1 MPKHIYVLNTRTL
14 ELNPSKQ
21 GSERA
26 ATEDLLRRRSEF
38 GLPFIS
44 LFVVAVRL
52 RCFAG
57 GVEIARVAS
66 SASSWLF
73 DFAPSTTSCRIG
85 SYDILIG
92 SNNGSSLAVKAASET
107 VESIDFSFYSAD
119 EVRKISFK
127 AITKAELLD
136 TKESPVPDGLYD
148 PALGPIK
155 ELDTCKSCGQQA
167 LHCPVTMNLRSL
179 LQIACLYCNN
189 FRMGE
194 EKVLKYVSILNLI
207 IEGNITAAKKL
218 ATNFWDEAIFGAEDT
233 KQHADSLSDSNYL
246 ERRWTSIQQAEAASV
261 LMEIMREKTK
271 TCNYCGKKN
280 PKLESRTFCW
290 LEKSFKRSEF
300 IANAIED
307 SSLRTASEVDGELL
321 DPTKS
326 SKGTKRSRELPPEF
340 LKHIAS
346 SGRVDL
352 PPTEAEGILKDL
364 WKKESKLCMLI
375 CDIQC
380 RRLRNFEREK
390 GYAMFFLKALLVP
403 PNKFRPSASTGNGML
418 EHPQNVLLSRV
429 VDSNIA
435 LGKASQQDILRKW
448 RALQNSV
455 NLLFDCT
462 KGFGR
467 NNIALNGIR
476 QLLDKKDGMLRQKL
490 MGKRVN
496 FACRSVISPDP
507 YLAVNEIGIPPYFAL
522 RLTYPER
529 VTPWNAAKLRQAI
542 MNGPDVYP
550 GATHYMERE
559 KFYTLQAGMDM
570 RNAISRKLPTSRA
583 ITKVGMGPETK
594 LEGKFV
600 YRHLQDG
607 DIVLVNRQVDEAHL
621 LLRRSWQHVSDSTS
635 KEWEYL
641 LFSTEEK
648 KNVILVF
655 KWPTLHKPSMMA
667 HVVRVMNGEKTI
679 RMHYANCSTYNA
691 DFDGDEMN
699 VHFPQDEI
707 SRAESVHIVDA
718 NKQYIV
724 PTSGDP
730 IRSLMQDHIV
740 SAVLLTKMDTFLTR
754 EEYTQL
760 LYASFVPTPA
770 YSSQAVKFGKKISVL
785 VAVDDIELHPPAIWK
800 PKLLWTGKQ
809 VITAI
814 LHHII
819 KGHEPLTVDK
829 EGKIPRE
836 YFGKDATERKLFVY
850 NNHLVHGI
858 IDKAQFGKYGLVHTV
873 HELYGADIAGQL
885 LAVFSRL
892 FTFFL
897 QMHGFTCGV
906 DDLLVFR
913 DSDMKR
919 ERILENSER
928 YSEDVHSRFTAAA
941 TNDFEDPLKLLRETE
956 KVVRRN
962 GESATTRLDR
972 MMSNAL
978 NALTSEVNNVLFP
991 GGLQKPF
998 QNNCLSLMTL
1008 TGAKGGLVNMTQISS
1023 LLGQQELEGKRVP
1036 RMVSGKTLPC
1046 FPAWDISSRAGGFI
1060 SDRFLTGLRPQEYYF
1075 HCMAGRD
1082 GLVDTAV
1089 KTSRSGYLQRCLVK
1103 NLECLKVCY
1112 DHTVRDADGS
1122 IIQFTYG
1129 EDGVDVQKSSFLG
1142 EFEALLMNQK
1152 VLLENL
1158 SGQLENAHLS
1168 NSNGYIKELPNEL
1181 KEKAMHFYSRL
1192 PKNPKGYF
1200 NQIKRKDLMKLVKLK
1215 YLSSLAEPGEAVGV
1229 LAAQSVG
1236 EPSTQ
1241 MTLNTFHLAGR
1252 GELNVTLGIPR
1263 LTEILMNAK
1272 VDISTPVM
1280 TCPLL
1285 DWRSREDAEFIAAK
1299 LRRICLADVIESIE
1313 VSTVPFSTNGKQVY
1327 TLYKLILKL
1336 YSPVFYPPHSGI
1348 TLEACMRTLET
1359 IFIKEMEED
1368 ITKHL
1373 LLSSKIKSIRTTSVQ
1388 KVEDYEIGGQDPST
1402 AAEEEVSQTPSTV
1415 APTPSHTAPKKE
1427 VKSKVKTKRTSRR
1440 CGKRSDR
1447 ILLAES
1453 KGSEF
1458 EIHLKFDQDEPPVLL
1473 GELAVKTSKRVY
1485 VKACKNIDRCTV
1497 VEPKRIGDPLSL
1509 QTAGVNFNVLW
1520 NLYEYIDINK
1530 IVTNNIHAMLK
1541 TYGVEAA
1548 RATIL
1553 NEVKGVFDAYGIQ
1566 VNIRHLML
1574 IADGMTCNGEYRP
1587 FNRIGMQKY
1596 STSPIC
1602 TMSFETATM
1611 AISESALHGYV
1622 DTMDSPSACVSLG
1635 KIVKIGTGSF
1645 DLLQNIQL

>member
-1 MPKHIYVLNTRTL
+1 M
-14 ELNPSKQ
+14 
-21 GSERA
+21 SEA
-26 ATEDLLRRRSEF
+26 
-38 GLPFIS
+38 
-44 LFVVAVRL
+44 RL
-52 RCFAG
+52 RPD
-57 GVEIARVAS
+57 E
-66 SASSWLF
+66 
-73 DFAPSTTSCRIG
+73 
-85 SYDILIG
+85 
-92 SNNGSSLAVKAASET
+92 AASET

-127 AITKAELLD
+127 EITNSELFD
-136 TKESPVPDGLYD
+136 IKESPVPDGLYD

-155 ELDTCKSCGQQA
+155 ELDTCKSCGQQD
-167 LHCPVTMNLRSL
+167 LQCPGHYGHIELARSIYNPLMFRNLKNL
-179 LQIACLYCNN
+179 LQIACLYCHN

-194 EKVLKYVSILNLI
+194 DKVLRYVSILNLI
-207 IEGNITAAKKL
+207 IEGNITAAKKM
-218 ATNFWDEAIFGAEDT
+218 ATNFWDEVIFGAEDT
-233 KQHADSLSDSNYL
+233 KQHSDSLSDSNYL

-261 LMEIMREKTK
+261 LLEIMKETPKK
-271 TCNYCGKKN
+271 CDYCKKSN
-280 PKLESRTFCW
+280 PRLQSRTFGW
-290 LEKSFKRSEF
+290 LEKFFPRSEF
-300 IANAIED
+300 SVKAIED
-307 SSLRTASEVDGELL
+307 YSLGTTSEGDGELL
-321 DPTKS
+321 DPAKS
-326 SKGTKRSRELPPEF
+326 SKRTNRSRELPPEF
-340 LKHIAS
+340 LKQLAS
-346 SGRVDL
+346 SRRVDL

-403 PNKFRPSASTGNGML
+403 PNKFRPPASSGKELL
-418 EHPQNVLLSRV
+418 EHPQNILLGRVL
-429 VDSNIA
+429 DSNVA
-435 LGKASQQDILRKW
+435 LGKASHQYVLQKW

-467 NNIALNGIR
+467 SDRVLNGIR
-476 QLLDKKDGMLRQKL
+476 QLVDRKEGMLRQKM

-529 VTPWNAAKLRQAI
+529 VTSWNATKLRQAI
-542 MNGPDVYP
+542 MNGPDVHP
-550 GATHYMERE
+550 GATHFMERE
-559 KFYTLQAGMDM
+559 KFYTLEAGMDM
-570 RNAISRKLPTSRA
+570 RNAIARKLPTSRA

-594 LEGKFV
+594 LEGKIV

-607 DIVLVNRQVDEAHL
+607 DIVLVNRQ
-621 LLRRSWQHVSDSTS
+621 
-635 KEWEYL
+635 
-641 LFSTEEK
+641 
-648 KNVILVF
+648 
-655 KWPTLHKPSMMA
+655 PTLHKPSMMA
-667 HVVRVMNGEKTI
+667 HVVRVMKGEKTI

-730 IRSLMQDHIV
+730 IRSLIQDHIV
-740 SAVLLTKMDTFLTR
+740 SAVLLTKIDTFLTR
-754 EEYTQL
+754 EEFTQL
-760 LYASFVPTPA
+760 LYASCVPTPA
-770 YSSQAVKFGKKISVL
+770 YSSQAVKFGKKISAL
-785 VAVDDIELHPPAIWK
+785 VAVDDIQLHPPAIWK

-819 KGHEPLTVDK
+819 KGHEPLTVEK
-829 EGKIPRE
+829 EGRIPME

-850 NNHLVHGI
+850 NNDLVHGI

-873 HELYGADIAGQL
+873 HELYGPDIAGQL

-928 YSEDVHSRFTAAA
+928 CSEDVHSRFTAAAAA

-962 GESATTRLDR
+962 GESATKRLDR

-978 NALTSEVNNVLFP
+978 NALTSEVNLVLFP

-998 QNNCLSLMTL
+998 RNNCLSLMTL

-1023 LLGQQELEGKRVP
+1023 LLGQQELEGQRVP

-1075 HCMAGRD
+1075 HCMAGRE
-1082 GLVDTAV
+1082 GLVDTAI

-1142 EFEALLMNQK
+1142 KFEALLMNQK

-1158 SGQLENAHLS
+1158 NAQLENAHLS
-1168 NSNGYIKELPNEL
+1168 KSNGYIKELPSEL
-1181 KEKAMHFYSRL
+1181 KEKAMHYFSRL
-1192 PKNPKGYF
+1192 SKNPKGYF
-1200 NQIKRKDLMKLVKLK
+1200 YQIKRKDLMKLVKLK

-1263 LTEILMNAK
+1263 LTEILMHAT
-1272 VDISTPVM
+1272 VSISTPVM

-1313 VSTVPFSTNGKQVY
+1313 VSTVPFSTSGKEVC

-1348 TLEACMRTLET
+1348 TLEVCMGTLQT
-1359 IFIKEMEED
+1359 IFIKEMEEE

-1373 LLSSKIKSIRTTSVQ
+1373 LLSSKIKSFTRTSFKDFESDVADLDEPASHVAMESKNVVEEDADNVHESKDDDDDDDDNVMDAEDLGADAEKSKRQANDEIEYDDNIENEMSASDDEYDGKQSESDVESVLGD
-1388 KVEDYEIGGQDPST
+1388 KEDYDIGDQDPST
-1402 AAEEEVSQTPSTV
+1402 ASKEEVSQTPSTI
-1415 APTPSHTAPKKE
+1415 ASTPSHIAPEKE
-1427 VKSKVKTKRTSRR
+1427 VKSKVKTKKVIKR

-1447 ILLAES
+1447 VLLAES
-1453 KGSEF
+1453 KGLEF
-1458 EIHLKFDQDEPPVLL
+1458 EIHFKFYQDEPPVLL
-1473 GELAVKTSKRVY
+1473 GELALKTAKRVY
-1485 VKACKNIDRCTV
+1485 VKACKNIERCSV
-1497 VEPKRIGDPLSL
+1497 VEPKLSGDPLSL
-1509 QTAGVNFNVLW
+1509 QTAGVNLNVLL

-1530 IVTNNIHAMLK
+1530 IVTNDIHAMLK

-1574 IADGMTCNGEYRP
+1574 IADAMTCNGEYRSL
-1587 FNRIGMQKY
+1587 NRLGMQKY
-1596 STSPIC
+1596 STSPFC
-1602 TMSFETATM
+1602 TMSFETATN
-1611 AISESALHGYV
+1611 AISESAFHGYV

-1635 KIVKIGTGSF
+1635 KIVKVGTGGF